1 MDSASILAI
10 IILVIA
16 ILILIYYYL
25 QSTNNPVYQNIHAQA
40 AGLSTRVAQ
49 EEYVSNISDK
59 VNDFGDKVKSSM
71 QSDDENHVSKT
82 DMVTKKIDQF
92 FNEQSEQIIEDWNL
106 VTKDDFNGL
115 TERFKSLNDDFS
127 TYREDNDKR
136 VLTLEQRVDQI
147 DKELEKIK

>member
-10 IILVIA
+10 IILVLA
-16 ILILIYYYL
+16 ILILVYYYL

-40 AGLSTRVAQ
+40 SGLSTRVAQ

-59 VNDFGDKVKSSM
+59 VNDLGDKVKSSM

-92 FNEQSEQIIEDWNL
+92 FDEQSEQIIEDWNL
-106 VTKDDFNGL
+106 VTKDDFNVL
-115 TERFKSLNDDFS
+115 TERFESLNDDFS
-127 TYREDNDKR
+127 SYREDNDKR

-147 DKELEKIK
+147 DKELKKIK

>member
-1 MDSASILAI
+1 
-10 IILVIA
+10 
-16 ILILIYYYL
+16 
-25 QSTNNPVYQNIHAQA
+25 
-40 AGLSTRVAQ
+40 
-49 EEYVSNISDK
+49 
-59 VNDFGDKVKSSM
+59 M

-115 TERFKSLNDDFS
+115 TERLESLNDDFS